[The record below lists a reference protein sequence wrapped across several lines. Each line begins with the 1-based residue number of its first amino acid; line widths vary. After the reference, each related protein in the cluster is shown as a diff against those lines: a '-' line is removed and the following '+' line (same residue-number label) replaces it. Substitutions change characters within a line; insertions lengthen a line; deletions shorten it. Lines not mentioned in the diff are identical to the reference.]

1 MNKIQRLLQ
10 EHCPNGVEWKTLGEV
25 FETRNGYTPSKANAE
40 FWTNGT
46 IPWFRMEDI
55 RANGGVLKESIQYIT
70 TQAVKGKGLFEA
82 GSIIMATTATIG
94 EHALIIADSLAN
106 QRFTNFKV
114 RKSLNK
120 RLLSKFIYYYFFIID
135 EWCKRNVNVSNFPSV
150 EMERLKRQQ
159 FPLPPLPVQQEIVRI
174 LDKFT
179 TLEAELEAELEA
191 RKKQYEYYRD
201 NLFTFGDEVEWK
213 PLGEVGTFVRGNGLQ
228 KKDLT
233 TSGIPAIHYGQIYT
247 YYGVSVEQTIS
258 FVTPETAKG
267 LKKVDYGDVIITNTS
282 ENLEDV
288 GKAVFYS
295 VKEQGV
301 IGGHAT
307 IFQPSKEI
315 IGKYLVYYTQTAEFS
330 NQKRKY
336 AKGTKVIDVSAND
349 LAKIMIPIPYP
360 NDTEKSLEEQARI
373 VAILDKFDTL
383 VNSISEG
390 LPKEIAL
397 RRKQYEYYR
406 EQLLSFP
413 KR

>member
-1 MNKIQRLLQ
+1 MKYIDTLLQ
-10 EHCPNGVEWKTLGEV
+10 GASMEWKPLGEV
-25 FETRNGYTPSKANAE
+25 AELITTGKLNANAME
-40 FWTNGT
+40 ENGIYPFFT
-46 IPWFRMEDI
+46 CNENPYKINTYAFDMEAI
-55 RANGGVLKESIQYIT
+55 LISGNGSQVGHINFY
-70 TQAVKGKGLFEA
+70 KGKFNAYQRTYILGNFV
-82 GSIIMATTATIG
+82 
-94 EHALIIADSLAN
+94 N
-106 QRFTNFKV
+106 QI
-114 RKSLNK
+114 
-120 RLLSKFIYYYFFIID
+120 LSKFVYYYLKSELRNYIITNS
-135 EWCKRNVNVSNFPSV
+135 KKGSV
-150 EMERLKRQQ
+150 PYITLPMLEKFQI
-159 FPLPPLPVQQEIVRI
+159 PLPPLPVQQEIVRI

-191 RKKQYEYYRD
+191 RKKQYEYYKD
-201 NLFTFGDEVEWK
+201 NLLTFGDEAEWK
-213 PLGEVGTFVRGNGLQ
+213 ALGEVGAFVRGSGLQ
-228 KKDLT
+228 KIDLT

-301 IGGHAT
+301 TGGHAT
-307 IFQPSKEI
+307 IFKPSKEI

-349 LAKIMIPIPYP
+349 LAKITVPIPYP
-360 NDTEKSLEEQARI
+360 NDTKKSLEEQARI
-373 VAILDKFDTL
+373 VAILDRFDTL

>member
-1 MNKIQRLLQ
+1 MNKIERLLQ
-10 EHCPNGVEWKTLGEV
+10 EHCPNGVEWKSLGEV
-25 FETRNGYTPSKANAE
+25 VTPIAASTKLNRSE
-40 FWTNGT
+40 YKREGT
-46 IPWFRMEDI
+46 IPIIDQGTDFIAGYTDETFIPIKSDTYI
-55 RANGGVLKESIQYIT
+55 LFGDHSEHIKYVDFAFIQGADGLKILKPNE
-70 TQAVKGKGLFEA
+70 
-82 GSIIMATTATIG
+82 GSA
-94 EHALIIADSLAN
+94 
-106 QRFTNFKV
+106 KY
-114 RKSLNK
+114 
-120 RLLSKFIYYYFFIID
+120 IYYAFINFYRKQQNY
-135 EWCKRNVNVSNFPSV
+135 KRHWSIAK
-150 EMERLKRQQ
+150 ETLI
-159 FPLPPLPVQQEIVRI
+159 PLPPLPVQEEIVRI

-191 RKKQYEYYRD
+191 RKKQYEYYSD
-201 NLFTFGDEVEWK
+201 NLLTFGDEVEWK

-413 KR
+413 KHEVTA

>member
-1 MNKIQRLLQ
+1 MKYIDTLLQ
-10 EHCPNGVEWKTLGEV
+10 GASMEWKPLGEV
-25 FETRNGYTPSKANAE
+25 AELITTGKLNANAME
-40 FWTNGT
+40 ENGIYPFFT
-46 IPWFRMEDI
+46 CNENPYKINTYAFDMEAI
-55 RANGGVLKESIQYIT
+55 LISGNGSQVGHINFY
-70 TQAVKGKGLFEA
+70 KGKFNAYQRTYILGNFV
-82 GSIIMATTATIG
+82 
-94 EHALIIADSLAN
+94 N
-106 QRFTNFKV
+106 QI
-114 RKSLNK
+114 
-120 RLLSKFIYYYFFIID
+120 LSKFVYYYLKSELRNYIITNS
-135 EWCKRNVNVSNFPSV
+135 KKGSV
-150 EMERLKRQQ
+150 PYITLPMLEKFQI
-159 FPLPPLPVQQEIVRI
+159 PLPSISLQEEIVRI

-191 RKKQYEYYRD
+191 RKKQYEYYKD
-201 NLFTFGDEVEWK
+201 NLLTFGDEAEWK
-213 PLGEVGTFVRGNGLQ
+213 ALGEVGAFVRGSGLQ
-228 KKDLT
+228 KIDLT

-301 IGGHAT
+301 TGGHAT
-307 IFQPSKEI
+307 IFKPSKEI

-349 LAKIMIPIPYP
+349 LAKITVPIPYP
-360 NDTEKSLEEQARI
+360 NDTKKSLEEQARI
-373 VAILDKFDTL
+373 VAILDRFDTL